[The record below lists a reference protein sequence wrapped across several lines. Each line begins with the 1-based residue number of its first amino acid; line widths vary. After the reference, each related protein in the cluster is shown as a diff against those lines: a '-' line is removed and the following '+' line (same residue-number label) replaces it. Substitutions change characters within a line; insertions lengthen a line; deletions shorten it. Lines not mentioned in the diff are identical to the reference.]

1 VERIRRQGTGVT
13 MKFMIM
19 MFGDEKDL
27 RTKPPEWVERFTSFL
42 AQLDDELAANGELV
56 YSEVLEDG
64 GGATV
69 VDRRRRFH
77 HGSITG
83 RGFPLSRFWVV
94 KVPNEERADEIAGSI
109 AEVIG
114 GAVEVRQ
121 VMEGA
126 QRP

>member
-1 VERIRRQGTGVT
+1 

-19 MFGDEKDL
+19 VFGDEKNL
-27 RTKPPEWVERFTSFL
+27 HSRPPEWAGDVTAFMAR
-42 AQLDDELAANGELV
+42 LDDELAHSGELV
-56 YSEVLEDG
+56 YSEILEDG

-94 KVPNEERADEIAGSI
+94 KVPTEERASEIAGSI
-109 AEVIG
+109 AEVVG

-121 VMEGA
+121 VMEGS

>member
-1 VERIRRQGTGVT
+1 

-19 MFGDEKDL
+19 VFGDEKDL
-27 RTKPPEWVERFTSFL
+27 HSKPPQWAEQFVAFVAR
-42 AQLDDELAANGELV
+42 LDDELAQSGELV

-94 KVPNEERADEIAGSI
+94 KVATEERANEIAGTI
-109 AEVIG
+109 AEVVG
-114 GAVEVRQ
+114 GAVEVREIMQ
-121 VMEGA
+121 GS

>member
-1 VERIRRQGTGVT
+1 

-19 MFGDEKDL
+19 VFGVEAEL
-27 RTKPPEWVERFTSFL
+27 QSKPPEWAEESSAFMARLES
-42 AQLDDELAANGELV
+42 ELAASGELV

-69 VDRRRRFH
+69 VDRHRKFH

-83 RGFPLSRFWVV
+83 RGYPLSRFWVV
-94 KVPNEERADEIAGSI
+94 TVASEDRANELAGSL
-109 AEVIG
+109 AEVVG
-114 GAVEVRQ
+114 SAVEVRQ
-121 VMEGA
+121 IRPGS

>member
-1 VERIRRQGTGVT
+1 
-13 MKFMIM
+13 MKFMLM
-19 MFGDEKDL
+19 AFGDEKDL
-27 RTKPPEWVERFTSFL
+27 HTRPAQWVENATSFM
-42 AQLDDELAANGELV
+42 AHLDDELASSGELV

-94 KVPNEERADEIAGSI
+94 KVATEQRADEIAGSI
-109 AEVIG
+109 AEVLG
-114 GAVEVRQ
+114 SAVEVRQ
-121 VMEGA
+121 VMEGS

>member
-1 VERIRRQGTGVT
+1 
-13 MKFMIM
+13 MKYMIM
-19 MFGDEKDL
+19 VFGDEKDL
-27 RTKPPEWVERFTSFL
+27 HTRPHQWVEDVTSFM
-42 AQLDDELAANGELV
+42 ARLDDELAHSGELV
-56 YSEVLEDG
+56 YSEVLDDG

-94 KVPNEERADEIAGSI
+94 KVPGEERADEIAGSI
-109 AEVIG
+109 AEVLG
-114 GAVEVRQ
+114 SAVEVRR

>member
-1 VERIRRQGTGVT
+1 
-13 MKFMIM
+13 MKFMLM
-19 MFGDEKDL
+19 VFGDEKDL
-27 RTKPPEWVERFTSFL
+27 RTKPRQWVEEFTSFM
-42 AQLDDELAANGELV
+42 AELDDELAGSGELV

-94 KVPNEERADEIAGSI
+94 KVPSEARADEIAGSI
-109 AEVIG
+109 AEVVG
-114 GAVEVRQ
+114 GAVEVRRI
-121 VMEGA
+121 MEGA

>member
-1 VERIRRQGTGVT
+1 

-19 MFGDEKDL
+19 VFGDEKDL
-27 RTKPPEWVERFTSFL
+27 HSKPPQWAEQSTSFM
-42 AQLDDELAANGELV
+42 ARLDNELAHSGELV
-56 YSEVLEDG
+56 YSEILEDG

-94 KVPNEERADEIAGSI
+94 TVASEDRANEIAGSI
-109 AEVIG
+109 AEVLG
-114 GAVEVRQ
+114 SAVEVRE
-121 VMEGA
+121 VREGA

>member
-1 VERIRRQGTGVT
+1 

-19 MFGDEKDL
+19 VFGDEKDL
-27 RTKPPEWVERFTSFL
+27 HSRPPEWAEQTTSFM
-42 AQLDDELAANGELV
+42 ARLDDELAHSGELV
-56 YSEVLEDG
+56 YSEILEDG

-94 KVPNEERADEIAGSI
+94 RVASEDRANEIAGSI
-109 AEVIG
+109 AEVVA
-114 GAVEVRQ
+114 GAVEVREIMQ
-121 VMEGA
+121 GA